1 MKKTLI
7 ILGVIALVAV
17 GVMIVGPFFILNEG
31 EQAVVVRFGKIVKV
45 HTEAGLKFRSPF
57 VDDVLKYP
65 KKLMSWDGEP
75 QKIPTKENQFIYVD
89 TTARWRIADPV
100 KFYESVSN
108 LENAYGRLDD
118 VIDSAV
124 RTVISSNYLREA
136 VRNSDELMKSSAIET
151 FQTGESVGSSSLLE
165 LTNSQTQFEKIE
177 KGREELSGEMIKSV
191 ALIVPSY
198 GIEVLDI
205 IPRQIKY
212 SEELTDSVYQRMIKE
227 RNQIA
232 QAFRSY
238 GEGKKAEWLGKARE
252 RTTLDTF
259 FSICKSRNLERQG
272 RCRGFEDFR
281 GCLWKR
287 SFFLRI
293 LEGDGVLQGY
303 GAQFQENPFD
313 RHGLFQIP
321 LQPGREIEP
330 DDSARKLRPYAEF
343 PCRVR
348 ADFQYGIAA
357 GAAGAWIDYKRA
369 ILQRHAAGFVDMP
382 ANPDFRQMLI
392 H

>member
-7 ILGVIALVAV
+7 IFGLIALVAA
-17 GVMIVGPFFILNEG
+17 GVLIVGPLFILNEG

-57 VDDVLKYP
+57 VDDVIKFP
-65 KKLMSWDGEP
+65 KKLLSWDGEP

-100 KFYESVSN
+100 KFYESVSS

-136 VRNSDELMKSSAIET
+136 VRNSDELMKSTAVET
-151 FQTGESVGSSSLLE
+151 FQTGEAVGSSSLLE

-177 KGREELSGEMIKSV
+177 KGREELSNEMIKSV
-191 ALIVPSY
+191 ALIVPSF

-238 GEGKKAEWLGKARE
+238 GEGKKAEWLGKLENEQRSILSSAYAKAE
-252 RTTLDTF
+252 TLKGKADAEATKIF
-259 FSICKSRNLERQG
+259 ADAYG
-272 RCRGFEDFR
+272 RDP
-281 GCLWKR
+281 
-287 SFFLRI
+287 SFFEFWKAMESYKSTVPNFKKTLSTSMDYFKY
-293 LEGDGVLQGY
+293 LY
-303 GAQFQENPFD
+303 SPN
-313 RHGLFQIP
+313 
-321 LQPGREIEP
+321 GR
-330 DDSARKLRPYAEF
+330 
-343 PCRVR
+343 
-348 ADFQYGIAA
+348 
-357 GAAGAWIDYKRA
+357 
-369 ILQRHAAGFVDMP
+369 
-382 ANPDFRQMLI
+382 
-392 H
+392 

>member
-7 ILGVIALVAV
+7 ILGLVALLV
-17 GVMIVGPFFILNEG
+17 AGVMIVGPFFILNEG

-57 VDDVLKYP
+57 VDDVMKYP
-65 KKLMSWDGEP
+65 KKLLSWDGEP

-89 TTARWRIADPV
+89 TTARWRIVDPV

-108 LENAYGRLDD
+108 LDNAYGRLDD

-136 VRNSDELMKSSAIET
+136 VRNSDELMKSSTEET

-177 KGREELSGEMIKSV
+177 KGREELSNEMIKSV
-191 ALIVPSY
+191 ASIVPSF

-238 GEGKKAEWLGKARE
+238 GEGKKAEWLGKLENEQRSILSSAYAKAE
-252 RTTLDTF
+252 TLKGKADAEATKIF
-259 FSICKSRNLERQG
+259 ADAYG
-272 RCRGFEDFR
+272 RDP
-281 GCLWKR
+281 
-287 SFFLRI
+287 SFFEFWKAMESYKSTVPNFKKTLSTSMDYFKY
-293 LEGDGVLQGY
+293 LY
-303 GAQFQENPFD
+303 SPN
-313 RHGLFQIP
+313 
-321 LQPGREIEP
+321 GR
-330 DDSARKLRPYAEF
+330 
-343 PCRVR
+343 
-348 ADFQYGIAA
+348 
-357 GAAGAWIDYKRA
+357 
-369 ILQRHAAGFVDMP
+369 
-382 ANPDFRQMLI
+382 
-392 H
+392 

>member
-7 ILGVIALVAV
+7 ILGLIALVVA
-17 GVMIVGPFFILNEG
+17 GVMIVGPLFILNEG

-57 VDDVLKYP
+57 VDDVIKFP
-65 KKLMSWDGEP
+65 KKLLSWDGEP

-100 KFYESVSN
+100 KFYESVSS

-136 VRNSDELMKSSAIET
+136 VRNSDELMKSSAVET

-177 KGREELSGEMIKSV
+177 KGREELSNEMIKSV
-191 ALIVPSY
+191 ASIVPSF

-238 GEGKKAEWLGKARE
+238 GEGKKAEWLGKLENEQRSILSSAYAKAE
-252 RTTLDTF
+252 TLKGKADAEATKIF
-259 FSICKSRNLERQG
+259 ADAYG
-272 RCRGFEDFR
+272 RDP
-281 GCLWKR
+281 
-287 SFFLRI
+287 SFFEFWKAMESYKSTVPNFKKTLSTSMDYFKY
-293 LEGDGVLQGY
+293 LY
-303 GAQFQENPFD
+303 SPN
-313 RHGLFQIP
+313 
-321 LQPGREIEP
+321 GR
-330 DDSARKLRPYAEF
+330 
-343 PCRVR
+343 
-348 ADFQYGIAA
+348 
-357 GAAGAWIDYKRA
+357 
-369 ILQRHAAGFVDMP
+369 
-382 ANPDFRQMLI
+382 
-392 H
+392 